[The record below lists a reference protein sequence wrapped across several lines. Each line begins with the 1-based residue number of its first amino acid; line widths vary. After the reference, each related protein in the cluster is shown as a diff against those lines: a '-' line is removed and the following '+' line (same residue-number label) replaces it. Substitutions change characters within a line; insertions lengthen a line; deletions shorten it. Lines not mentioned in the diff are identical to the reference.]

1 MKIKFLI
8 PVTADYSAK
17 KQDLLAYLSPLL
29 SENTELVFQQITKG
43 FPSVENEYQGMF
55 NGCQVIDN
63 VLKDKSLFDGV
74 YVNCFDDPGVYACR
88 EISEIPVIGPYQAAL
103 HTAFTLS
110 ERIGIITTD
119 RAGILNEERKSR
131 QLGFSGSIAA
141 IDCVDF
147 KVSDIR
153 SEKAVLTQKLFELC
167 CDFVQNHRVTAICL
181 GCTAMFYV
189 VDDLRH
195 RLKDAGVFVNI
206 IEPVSNAVLF
216 LENMLRLGYQNHI

>member
-8 PVTADYSAK
+8 PVTADYSEK
-17 KQDLLAYLSPLL
+17 KQDLLDYLTPLI

-43 FPSVENEYQGMF
+43 FPSVENELQEMF
-55 NGCQVIDN
+55 NGCQVAEN
-63 VLKDKSLFDGV
+63 VLNDKSFFDGI

-88 EISEIPVIGPYQAAL
+88 KTSVIPVIGPYQAAL
-103 HTAFTLS
+103 HTALTLS
-110 ERIGIITTD
+110 DCIGIITTD
-119 RAGILNEERKSR
+119 RAGILSEERKSR
-131 QLGFSGSIAA
+131 QIGLSGNIAV

-153 SEKAVLTQKLFELC
+153 SEKNILTQKLFELC
-167 CDFVQNHRVTAICL
+167 CDFVQNHRVNAICL

-189 VDDLRH
+189 VDDLRR
-195 RLKDAGVFVNI
+195 RLQDAGIFVNI

-216 LENMLRLGYQNHI
+216 LENIIQLGYKTHI

>member
-8 PVTADYSAK
+8 PVTADYSEK
-17 KQDLLAYLSPLL
+17 KQDLLTYLTPLI

-43 FPSVENEYQGMF
+43 FPSVENEFQGMF
-55 NGCQVIDN
+55 NGCQVVDN

-88 EISEIPVIGPYQAAL
+88 ETSEIPVIGPYQAAL
-103 HTAFTLS
+103 HTALTLS

-119 RAGILNEERKSR
+119 RTGILNEERKSR

-153 SEKAVLTQKLFELC
+153 SEKAALTQKLFELC
-167 CDFVQNHRVTAICL
+167 CDFVQNHRVTSICL

-189 VDDLRH
+189 VDDLRR
-195 RLKDAGVFVNI
+195 RLQEAKVFVNI

-216 LENMLRLGYQNHI
+216 LENMLQLGYKNHI